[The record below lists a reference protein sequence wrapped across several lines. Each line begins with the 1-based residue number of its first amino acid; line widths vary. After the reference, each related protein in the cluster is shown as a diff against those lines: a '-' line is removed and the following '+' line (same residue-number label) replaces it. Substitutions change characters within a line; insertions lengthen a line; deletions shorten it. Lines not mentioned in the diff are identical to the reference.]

1 MPSFPV
7 RRVLRNDI
15 AQKVLR
21 EMSDLLVT
29 KLTNLEPSEVMG
41 RAERY
46 FAAEKWRI
54 QSHGGSVATF
64 TGAPDLPMHQK
75 LMAAALML
83 LLILPGVVYYYVAAI
98 HRARREQKIAVSAK
112 TQGGHCEVAV
122 TYPHD
127 AEGLMTNFLAGLV

>member
-1 MPSFPV
+1 
-7 RRVLRNDI
+7 
-15 AQKVLR
+15 
-21 EMSDLLVT
+21 MSDLLVT
-29 KLTNLEPSEVMG
+29 KLTNLAPAEVMG

-54 QSHGGSVATF
+54 QSQGGSVATF
-64 TGAPDLPMHQK
+64 TGAPELPRRQK

-112 TQGGHCEVAV
+112 AQGDHCEVAV
-122 TYPHD
+122 VYPHD
-127 AEGLMTNFLAGLV
+127 AEGLMTDFLAGLV